1 MPANVKTLALARPRS
16 LKAALATLAS
26 DPSLTP
32 IAGCTDVYVSL
43 QFGQRFGSGP
53 EQRFIDLWGL
63 KELQGISVDRDVL
76 RIGALTTYTEMI
88 QSKLVQKRVPMLV
101 AASREVGGA
110 QIQNAGTIAG
120 NLCNASPAADGVPP
134 LLAMDAAVALASAGG
149 ERLVPLA
156 AFVTGNRKTARRADE
171 LVTAIRVPK
180 PVPGAAST
188 FLKLGARRYLVISIV
203 MVAATIEPD
212 ERNQILRARIA
223 VGACSP
229 AAQRLGALESA
240 LNGLP
245 IDARLATVVCAEHL
259 AQALAPID
267 DVRGSAHYRNDAA
280 LTLVRRALGELG
292 AKMERS
298 PNAEHSR

>member
-1 MPANVKTLALARPRS
+1 MGSYLRPTELGDALRALGAHSPRAILAGGTDFYPARVGRTIDEDILDITALPLGGIEERS
-16 LKAALATLAS
+16 
-26 DPSLTP
+26 DH
-32 IAGCTDVYVSL
+32 
-43 QFGQRFGSGP
+43 
-53 EQRFIDLWGL
+53 W
-63 KELQGISVDRDVL
+63 
-76 RIGALTTYTEMI
+76 RIGALATWSELI
-88 QSKLVQKRVPMLV
+88 
-101 AASREVGGA
+101 AAPLPPCFDALKAAAREVGGA
-110 QIQNAGTIAG
+110 QIQNAGTVAG

-134 LLAMDAAVALASAGG
+134 RLAMDAAVELASAGG
-149 ERLVPLA
+149 ERRVPLA
-156 AFVTGNRKTARRADE
+156 RFVTGNRKTARRADE

-180 PVPGAAST
+180 PVPGTGST

-212 ERNQILRARIA
+212 ERNQIRRARIA
-223 VGACSP
+223 VGACAP

-267 DVRGSAHYRNDAA
+267 DVRGSAQYRNDAA

-292 AKMERS
+292 AKMES
-298 PNAEHSR
+298 SR